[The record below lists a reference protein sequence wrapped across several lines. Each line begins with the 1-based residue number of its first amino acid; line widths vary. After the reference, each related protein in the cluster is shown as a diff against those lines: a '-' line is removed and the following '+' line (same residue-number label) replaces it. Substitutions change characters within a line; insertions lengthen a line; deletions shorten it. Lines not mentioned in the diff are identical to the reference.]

1 MSDDR
6 IYILKLT
13 SDEDIIGEV
22 LDDNDFYVNIK
33 NPVRI
38 AIALQKGQPSVGFQP
53 FPMFSDEQEKVFPIA
68 KLSVVYSYRASQEFI
83 DNYKQIFSGLI
94 VPQTQKIV
102 THHGV

>member
-1 MSDDR
+1 MSDDQ

-33 NPVRI
+33 NPVKI
-38 AIALQKGQPSVGFQP
+38 AVALQKGQPAVGFQP
-53 FPMFSDEQEKVFPIA
+53 FPMFSDDQEKVFPIA
-68 KLSVVYSYRASQEFI
+68 KLSIVYSYKANEEFI

-94 VPQTQKIV
+94 MPNKQIIT
-102 THHGV
+102 G

>member
-1 MSDDR
+1 MNEDR

-13 SDEDIIGEV
+13 SDEDIIGEI
-22 LDDNDFYVNIK
+22 LDDTDFYVSIK

-68 KLSVVYSYRASQEFI
+68 KLSVVYSYKATQEFV

-94 VPQTQKIV
+94 MPNKQIIT
-102 THHGV
+102 G

>member
-1 MSDDR
+1 MNEDR

-22 LDDNDFYVNIK
+22 LGENDFYVTIK

-53 FPMFSDEQEKVFPIA
+53 FPMFSDEQEKEFPIA
-68 KLSVVYSYRASQEFI
+68 KLSVVYSYKANQEFI

-94 VPQTQKIV
+94 MPNKQIIT
-102 THHGV
+102 G